1 MRSTAAGWWLNC
13 PSCKLKLQACIFL
26 RHRKL
31 QNWGCCVLGQFSTHW
46 ATKLLFWG
54 GWGGEEDEEKEVS
67 QSAIPNW
74 YWESQLDFSL
84 WSENSHLLRLFDLFI
99 FFCFKTTIWG
109 TKRSKS
115 GSFALSFCFI
125 HVQYKHCLYRPGI
138 LVAQKMWNCFLY
150 SECIAVTFISIIDL
164 IK

>member
-1 MRSTAAGWWLNC
+1 MTELPFMQAEAAGLHF
-13 PSCKLKLQACIFL
+13 PQAQKVAELGLLCL
-26 RHRKL
+26 
-31 QNWGCCVLGQFSTHW
+31 GPVLHPLGNKAFV
-46 ATKLLFWG
+46 LG